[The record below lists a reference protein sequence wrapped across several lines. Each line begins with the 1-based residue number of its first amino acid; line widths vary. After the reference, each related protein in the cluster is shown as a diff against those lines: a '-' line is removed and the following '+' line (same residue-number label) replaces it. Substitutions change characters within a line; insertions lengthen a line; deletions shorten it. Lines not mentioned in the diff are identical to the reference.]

1 MSKMS
6 SYKIPFLVIINE
18 IRTILYFPIWWY
30 SKGLVKMLK
39 GTSNFIT
46 SMENTIGFW
55 IWVKNLFVP
64 MFGQQDIAGRIISF
78 FLRLFQI
85 IVKGFVMLVIMLAA
99 LVIVIIWLILPPFA
113 IYQCLIHI
121 EF

>member
-46 SMENTIGFW
+46 GMENTIGFW

-113 IYQCLIHI
+113 IYQCVIHI

>member
-1 MSKMS
+1 MSAS
-6 SYKIPFLVIINE
+6 KIPFLVIINE

-39 GTSNFIT
+39 TTSSFIAD
-46 SMENTIGFW
+46 MENTIGFW

-64 MFGQQDIAGRIISF
+64 MFGQHDIAGRIISF
-78 FLRLFQI
+78 FLRFFQVA
-85 IVKGFVMLVIMLAA
+85 VKGLVMLVIMLAS
-99 LVIVIIWLILPPFA
+99 LIVVIIWLILPPFA

-121 EF
+121 KF